1 MNNQMMARSLIDCLK
16 REFDLP
22 FTIQV
27 LNGTSKT
34 DFRIHPA
41 NDEES
46 LFEASVSVRDNI
58 RFNATIRPQKYG
70 RAFVSA
76 MEHADDDM
84 KSVFTVIVNSL
95 LQEGCKVK
103 VSLNG
108 SDADPL
114 NIFSWPS
121 HWNRIEINVTK
132 SPMFFIDESEEEI
145 NSFLSISLNV
155 VSLFLALVPIEKTD
169 DGNRNLF
176 EGEANVIRSR
186 RYERNPVARRIC
198 IEKHGCRCAVCGFDF
213 AKEYGEIGKG
223 FIEVHH
229 INPISDV
236 GHQYAVDPEKDLIP
250 LCSNCHSMIHR
261 KKPPYMPDELIEFR
275 ERSH

>member
-1 MNNQMMARSLIDCLK
+1 MNNHLIARNLIDCLK

-22 FTIQV
+22 FTIDV
-27 LNGTSKT
+27 LNGTGET
-34 DFRIHPA
+34 AFRIHPA

-46 LFEASVSVRDNI
+46 LFEADIRIRDNI

-70 RAFVSA
+70 RAFVST
-76 MEHADDDM
+76 MEQADDDM
-84 KSVFTVIVNSL
+84 KGVFTVIVNSL
-95 LQEGCKVK
+95 LEAGCKVN
-103 VSLNG
+103 VNLNG
-108 SDADPL
+108 SRPDPL
-114 NIFSWPS
+114 NISSWPS
-121 HWNRIEINVTK
+121 HWNRIEISVTK
-132 SPMFFIDESEEEI
+132 SPMNFIDESEEEI

-155 VSLFLALVPIEKTD
+155 ISLFLALVPIEKTD

-198 IEKHGCRCAVCGFDF
+198 IEKHGYRCAVCGFDF

-261 KKPPYMPDELIEFR
+261 KKPPYMPDELIDFR